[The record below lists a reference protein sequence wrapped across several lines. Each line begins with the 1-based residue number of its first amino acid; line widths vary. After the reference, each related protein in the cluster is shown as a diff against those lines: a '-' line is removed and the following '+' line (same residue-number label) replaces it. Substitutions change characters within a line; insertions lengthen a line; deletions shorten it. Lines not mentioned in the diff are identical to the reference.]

1 MPPAMSNKREIR
13 KLNMIKTLRITS
25 IIAAVLAGGFFVFPA
40 VFGFRGDE
48 QIKQFLNSP
57 TAVERFRQASG
68 QRGPGSKPQISPL
81 VRQAG
86 KFASYLNP
94 PQPPKLKKPR
104 TERQALPA
112 IAKPEPSVTPKFKLV
127 ATSFYESSPEM
138 SLALIDEPGK
148 GQHWVR
154 QSAVVSHLTIEQIKD
169 GLVIVKGSKG
179 PFELVVEKPP
189 ERSLLAG
196 SSPVPVGDE
205 STSAPPAPQ
214 ASHLPRRGTRI
225 TSDTPHPQLSP
236 EERKEA
242 ELLAEKLFAELDAMR
257 GGIESDK
264 IDTGRGTM
272 LTEELF
278 SGRGATRVSS
288 EEAERLGD
296 LGKELKDME
305 QKLNQTKVREA
316 SNRRADRRAQIIR
329 DRLKRAK
336 AQAEP
341 GDSAEK

>member
-1 MPPAMSNKREIR
+1 MPPAMSNKEETR
-13 KLNMIKTLRITS
+13 KPNMIKTLRITS
-25 IIAAVLAGGFFVFPA
+25 IVAAILAAGFFVFPA

-57 TAVERFRQASG
+57 SAVEKFRQASG
-68 QRGPGSKPQISPL
+68 RKPKSETQISPL
-81 VRQAG
+81 VKQAG
-86 KFASYLNP
+86 NFASYLNP
-94 PQPPKLKKPR
+94 PKPPKLKPPR
-104 TERQALPA
+104 TEGKAPSA
-112 IAKPEPSVTPKFKLV
+112 IVKPEPSVTPKFKLV

-169 GLVIVKGSKG
+169 GLVIVRSSKG

-196 SSPVPVGDE
+196 SSPAPVGSE
-205 STSAPPAPQ
+205 STSASPSPQ
-214 ASHLPRRGTRI
+214 ASSLPRADARI
-225 TSDTPHPQLSP
+225 TSDTPHPQLGP
-236 EERKEA
+236 EEQKEA
-242 ELLAEKLFAELDAMR
+242 EVLAERLFAELDATG

-272 LTEELF
+272 LTEKLF
-278 SGRGATRVSS
+278 SGREATRVSS

-305 QKLNQTKVREA
+305 QKLSQTKVRKA
-316 SNRRADRRAQIIR
+316 STRRADRRAQIIK
-329 DRLKRAK
+329 DRRKRAG

-341 GDSAEK
+341 SDSAKK